1 MKLTVDRIEENII
14 VCETEEK
21 EMIEVEASKFN
32 SIPKAGDIVELN
44 DEGMYE
50 TLKEETEVRTEEIR
64 ERFTSLFK
72 KN

>member
-32 SIPKAGDIVELN
+32 AIPKAGDIVELN